1 MWYLARFGGGP
12 SFIVPNVWK
21 QFNKDDGISKTFSYH
36 LPLKFTMSKLKEQW
50 IAIKF
55 CVCFGKTATK
65 TLSMLVVITFFHYK
79 DTQELW
85 KYCTSI
91 NKGFRVNFEEF
102 KEWLPPRILPVAA
115 TTGSA
120 YSRVITRV
128 ISRVIM
134 IPENATHNTFA
145 KLTWLF

>member
-65 TLSMLVVITFFHYK
+65 TLSMMVVITFFHYK

-85 KYCTSI
+85 KYFTSI
-91 NKGFRVNFEEF
+91 SERSHSAQTTCTCGKVERSHVITDFWHNKGIQFVLRFLHGAHIAPCDLYVCHHM
-102 KEWLPPRILPVAA
+102 
-115 TTGSA
+115 S
-120 YSRVITRV
+120 
-128 ISRVIM
+128 
-134 IPENATHNTFA
+134 
-145 KLTWLF
+145 